1 MDAGDCA
8 AGHAKDVAMAISINF
23 SGEGLRHNAAD
34 LARGSSEV
42 CARDCTLSKGLRGFL
57 GKRRSGQSRG
67 IERNNPMNVGLR
79 KGHHREQLKG
89 LLRGNLGDLF
99 KESLKL
105 TAPRPTYPRRTPQC
119 AAAGQMQPAWAH
131 LG

>member
-57 GKRRSGQSRG
+57 GKFRRGQSRG
-67 IERNNPMNVGLR
+67 VERNNPMNVGLR
-79 KGHHREQLKG
+79 KGRRRGKLKG
-89 LLRGNLGDLF
+89 LLRDC
-99 KESLKL
+99 SRA
-105 TAPRPTYPRRTPQC
+105 T
-119 AAAGQMQPAWAH
+119 
-131 LG
+131 